1 MSETPEP
8 SDMSWAA
15 TFVLVAQV
23 GLIVVVPATLG
34 AVGGF
39 HADRALQGNGP
50 ILLGGIV
57 FGVAA
62 GLYGAFRLMAKQLG

>member
-1 MSETPEP
+1 SEAPEP

-23 GLIVVVPATLG
+23 GLVVVVPATLG

-39 HADRALQGNGP
+39 YADHALQGNGA
-50 ILLGGIV
+50 ILLGGIAL
-57 FGVAA
+57 GVAA
-62 GLYGAFRLMAKQLG
+62 GLYGAFCLMAKQLG